1 MLPLLNYADGDHEA
15 IRAQLTHP
23 QSVSGLSDG
32 GAHCGIICD
41 ASLPTTMLT
50 HWTRDRTRGELLPL
64 EWIVKKQTHDTAELY
79 GMSDR
84 GTLEV
89 GKRADV
95 NIIDFANLRLQTPEM
110 IYDLPAGGRRLI
122 QRSEGYVATIVAGE
136 ITRVTALTP
145 AHGLVVS
152 FAGVADVRFGL
163 GIPVGAHPMPQWI
176 QSADAIAAVTRA
188 AADSGFDHVF
198 VTDHPLRRAAGLRQV
213 ATTPS
218 IRSSRDGSGAR

>member
-1 MLPLLNYADGDHEA
+1 
-15 IRAQLTHP
+15 
-23 QSVSGLSDG
+23 VSGLSDG

-136 ITRVTALTP
+136 ITR
-145 AHGLVVS
+145 
-152 FAGVADVRFGL
+152 
-163 GIPVGAHPMPQWI
+163 
-176 QSADAIAAVTRA
+176 
-188 AADSGFDHVF
+188 
-198 VTDHPLRRAAGLRQV
+198 
-213 ATTPS
+213 
-218 IRSSRDGSGAR
+218 RDGVDTGARPGRLVRGRR